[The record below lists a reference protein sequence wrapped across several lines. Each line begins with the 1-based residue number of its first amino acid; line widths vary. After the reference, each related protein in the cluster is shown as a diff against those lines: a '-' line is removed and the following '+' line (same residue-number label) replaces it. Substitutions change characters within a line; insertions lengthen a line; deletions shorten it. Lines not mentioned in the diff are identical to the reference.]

1 MKAESNSEAPFTY
14 HSEDLA
20 PYQSGYLHG
29 GRLQEGWTIDT
40 VHIRGDSLEAS
51 VNISNPY
58 ISTTD
63 QGGFHL
69 SIFSAQEF
77 CTELILFWTF
87 KRLALP
93 RKAQEAWMRKC
104 SCKISKPIRSHLG
117 IKVAMACKSF
127 RIINGMA
134 YAHALFQLSDLTGG
148 LFIVEQQGGF
158 NTNITNTQEHPSDV
172 H

>member
-1 MKAESNSEAPFTY
+1 MKAESNSEALFTY
-14 HSEDLA
+14 NPEDLA

-29 GRLQEGWTIDT
+29 GRFQESWATDT
-40 VHIRGDSLEAS
+40 VHIRGDSLKTS

-77 CTELILFWTF
+77 CTELILFWMF
-87 KRLALP
+87 KKLALT

-104 SCKISKPIRSHLG
+104 NCKISRPIRSHLG
-117 IKVAMACKSF
+117 IEVVMTCKNF
-127 RIINGMA
+127 RVINGMA
-134 YAHALFQLSDLTGG
+134 YAHALFKLSDATGG

-158 NTNITNTQEHPSDV
+158 HANATNAQGHPSRVD
-172 H
+172 